1 MLELELALELAPKLE
16 MTAATEP
23 ERLETAAEPDLELE
37 LALELEPAPEI
48 EQALPDAAPRL
59 LLPPSRTKHPALH
72 ELSWL
77 ALQLL
82 PLE

>member
-1 MLELELALELAPKLE
+1 

-23 ERLETAAEPDLELE
+23 ERLEMAAAPDLELE
-37 LALELEPAPEI
+37 LALELEPAPEMQ
-48 EQALPDAAPRL
+48 QALLDAASRL

-77 ALQLL
+77 ALQLP

>member
-1 MLELELALELAPKLE
+1 
-16 MTAATEP
+16 MTAAAEP
-23 ERLETAAEPDLELE
+23 EQLEMVAEPDLELE

-59 LLPPSRTKHPALH
+59 LLPPSGSKHPALH